1 MATNVDSRH
10 FTELPPTPV
19 DAEQLITVLEL
30 ESVSE
35 VWIKQETGIFKFWIE
50 YPDRYLAVEYKTD
63 SSGSGPA
70 WYRAAAP
77 HKKGEFNGLVE
88 DIVADWIPVSDSISA
103 NSVSS
108 PR

>member
-63 SSGSGPA
+63 SSGSGP
-70 WYRAAAP
+70 
-77 HKKGEFNGLVE
+77 GG
-88 DIVADWIPVSDSISA
+88 IVQLLPTRKANLMDWSKT
-103 NSVSS
+103 
-108 PR
+108 